1 MSNASYKDKTIYM
14 WTQSISISNHG
25 DLDHWP
31 DIMTT
36 NIIHL
41 QVTNNLPITF
51 PDIRPCRSPNKLFVL
66 NVTVISTFDL
76 ITSIS
81 IGVIHWSC
89 PTFQPLIFFSSY
101 RRGNVYYDTRTDKA
115 ICAHQYTPSGNQCF
129 SVIRWQ

>member
-14 WTQSISISNHG
+14 WTQAISISNHG

-66 NVTVISTFDL
+66 NVTLISTFDL

-81 IGVIHWSC
+81 TGVIYWPC
-89 PTFQPLIFFSSY
+89 PTFQPLIQVFFLVID
-101 RRGNVYYDTRTDKA
+101 GEICTTTHGRTK
-115 ICAHQYTPSGNQCF
+115 QYTPSVTQCF
-129 SVIRWQ
+129 SVIWWQ